1 MPNQYL
7 NEVRIISGI
16 FNGKKLNVLDLEG
29 LRPTPEKV
37 RETIFSWI
45 GNRICQA
52 RVLDLFAGSGALG
65 LEAVSRGAA
74 SVCLIEKDQKN
85 AANLKSQLKSFKDL
99 NATLINADAINFL
112 ENSNDVFDIVFID
125 PPYKLN
131 LISPSLELLLSRNL
145 ITQDSFIYVE
155 MRNGSNETVP
165 GYEIIKEEV
174 QGQVKYALLKKS
186 SFFF

>member
-16 FNGKKLNVLDLEG
+16 FKGKKLNVLDLEG

-45 GNRICQA
+45 GNRIYQA

-74 SVCLIEKDQKN
+74 SVFLIEKDQKN

-99 NATLINADAINFL
+99 DATLINTDAINFL
-112 ENSNDVFDIVFID
+112 ENSNEVFDIVFID

-145 ITQDSFIYVE
+145 ITQDSLIYVE

-174 QGQVKYALLKKS
+174 QGQVKYTLLKKS